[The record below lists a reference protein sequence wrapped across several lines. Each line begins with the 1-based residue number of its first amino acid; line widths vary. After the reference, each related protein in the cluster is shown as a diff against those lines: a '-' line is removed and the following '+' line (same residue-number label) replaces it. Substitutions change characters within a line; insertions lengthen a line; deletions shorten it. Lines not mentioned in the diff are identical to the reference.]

1 MGNQRIIL
9 FQIYYFPGHNDGG
22 ALTLP
27 PMSCHSQSE
36 PGQEEEY
43 IQWYATFFL
52 TIYMSFSFLFF

>member
-27 PMSCHSQSE
+27 PVSCHSQSE
-36 PGQEEEY
+36 PGQAEEY
-43 IQWYATFFL
+43 IQWYATVFITNL
-52 TIYMSFSFLFF
+52 